1 MRIVLIRLSLQAL
14 LGILFLL
21 FGLTLIFLPFQVL
34 FELTCGYHAQ
44 KKPYRFPWR
53 RESWM
58 RRVSRI
64 SRVTNGFAGNTDDA
78 DALRPKIESSL
89 QQLQQPQLLQ
99 PQKKFSDVDVTLYT
113 LRAPLVVQA
122 LLQIGLTPELQ
133 PNLFAAL
140 VREGIT
146 DENIASDCACWFPFV
161 VISL

>member
-1 MRIVLIRLSLQAL
+1 MA
-14 LGILFLL
+14 
-21 FGLTLIFLPFQVL
+21 FGLTLIFLPCQVL

-64 SRVTNGFAGNTDDA
+64 SRVTNGFAGNADDA
-78 DALRPKIESSL
+78 DALRLRIESSL

-99 PQKKFSDVDVTLYT
+99 PQKTFSDVDVTLCT

-146 DENIASDCACWFPFV
+146 DENIASDCACRFTFV
-161 VISL
+161 AISL

>member
-1 MRIVLIRLSLQAL
+1 MIAFFVI
-14 LGILFLL
+14 LL
-21 FGLTLIFLPFQVL
+21 FQVI
-34 FELTCGYHAQ
+34 FELTCFYKCQ
-44 KKPYRFPWR
+44 EKPYRFPWR
-53 RESWM
+53 RKGWNE
-58 RRVSRI
+58 RVSRI
-64 SRVTNGFAGNTDDA
+64 SRVANGFAGNADDA

-122 LLQIGLTPELQ
+122 LMQIGLTPELQ
-133 PNLFAAL
+133 PILFAAL

>member
-1 MRIVLIRLSLQAL
+1 MIALFVLL
-14 LGILFLL
+14 L
-21 FGLTLIFLPFQVL
+21 FQVL
-34 FELTCGYHAQ
+34 FELTCFYTCQ
-44 KKPYRFPWR
+44 EKPYRFPWR
-53 RESWM
+53 RKGWNE
-58 RRVSRI
+58 RVSRI
-64 SRVTNGFAGNTDDA
+64 SRVTNGFAGNADDA

-89 QQLQQPQLLQ
+89 QQLQQLQQQPQQLQ

-146 DENIASDCACWFPFV
+146 DENIASDCACRFTFV
-161 VISL
+161 TISH